1 MSEPSAKTHTL
12 RSVGPL
18 QSDARG
24 PHSPAGFSL
33 SLPWSPASALPPSPT
48 RRRRASACRTRRRT
62 STRTAL
68 GSIPAGIPSFRLTP
82 VRPRSRRMSRRTQ
95 LRSRV
100 EPTDDPEGRAA
111 PFVEPEAPGTPDEAP
126 VRPLEGTPP
135 NAPPAPGLSTEPP
148 TDGVTPES
156 APAPLP
162 SAQGLLAEP
171 GSGPR
176 RKPGLTA
183 VIRVEPSRSE
193 LRRDIGRTPVLPAK
207 RRRAA
212 PREPAQ
218 ATDLTRPVAVRSRTT
233 DKARFHVVQPGE
245 SLWTIAENLLGAGS
259 SATNIAA
266 EVARLWELNRER
278 IPSGDPDLIA
288 VGQQL
293 RLR

>member
-1 MSEPSAKTHTL
+1 MSEPSAETHTL
-12 RSVGPL
+12 RSIWSAP
-18 QSDARG
+18 ARC
-24 PHSPAGFSL
+24 AR
-33 SLPWSPASALPPSPT
+33 SALAGGLLALAAVVPGVSVAAEPDTSQEGISVPDQPQDVETDSPGFDPGGDTELPFDAGPPAEPEDV
-48 RRRRASACRTRRRT
+48 APDA
-62 STRTAL
+62 APL
-68 GSIPAGIPSFRLTP
+68 EI
-82 VRPRSRRMSRRTQ
+82 
-95 LRSRV
+95 

-148 TDGVTPES
+148 ADDGVTPES

-162 SAQGLLAEP
+162 PAQGLLAEP

-176 RKPGLTA
+176 RKRGLTA
-183 VIRVEPSRSE
+183 VIRVEPTRSE
-193 LRRDIGRTPVLPAK
+193 YVATSVNSGPPSEAMSSGGA
-207 RRRAA
+207 AA
-212 PREPAQ
+212 P
-218 ATDLTRPVAVRSRTT
+218 ATDLTRPVVARSRGS
-233 DKARFHVVQPGE
+233 DGARVHVVQPGE

-259 SATNIAA
+259 SATRIAA

-288 VGQQL
+288 VGQEL

>member
-12 RSVGPL
+12 RSVCPVRR
-18 QSDARG
+18 AR
-24 PHSPAGFSL
+24 
-33 SLPWSPASALPPSPT
+33 SALASGLLALAAVVPGVSIAAEPDTSQEGISVPDQTQDVDTDSPGFDPGGDTELPFDAGPPAEPEDV
-48 RRRRASACRTRRRT
+48 APDA
-62 STRTAL
+62 APL
-68 GSIPAGIPSFRLTP
+68 EI
-82 VRPRSRRMSRRTQ
+82 
-95 LRSRV
+95 

-135 NAPPAPGLSTEPP
+135 NAPPAPGLSTQPP

-156 APAPLP
+156 TPAPLP

-183 VIRVEPSRSE
+183 VIRVEPSRSGYVE
-193 LRRDIGRTPVLPAK
+193 TSVDSG
-207 RRRAA
+207 A
-212 PREPAQ
+212 PSGTMSSGGAGPAQ
-218 ATDLTRPVAVRSRTT
+218 TTDLTRPVAVRSRAT
-233 DKARFHVVQPGE
+233 DKARVHVVQPGE

>member
-12 RSVGPL
+12 RSVCPVRR
-18 QSDARG
+18 AR
-24 PHSPAGFSL
+24 
-33 SLPWSPASALPPSPT
+33 SALASGLLALAAVVPGVSVAAEPDTSQEGISVPDQTQDVDTDSPGFDPGGDTELPFDAGPPAEPEDV
-48 RRRRASACRTRRRT
+48 APDA
-62 STRTAL
+62 APL
-68 GSIPAGIPSFRLTP
+68 EI
-82 VRPRSRRMSRRTQ
+82 
-95 LRSRV
+95 

-183 VIRVEPSRSE
+183 VIRVEPSRGEYVETSV
-193 LRRDIGRTPVLPAK
+193 DSGPPSGAMSSGDAG
-207 RRRAA
+207 AA
-212 PREPAQ
+212 R
-218 ATDLTRPVAVRSRTT
+218 ATDLTRPVAVRSRAT
-233 DKARFHVVQPGE
+233 DEARFHVVQPGE
-245 SLWTIAENLLGAGS
+245 SLWTIAENRLGAGS

-288 VGQQL
+288 VGQEL